1 MNATLSE
8 LKLDQDQDQD
18 RDQIA
23 EDEPEAQTPPPLTPL
38 SSLQPS
44 DTSALWEA
52 IERLDNMV
60 VNNTVKV
67 CPLFHLIYLFT

>member
-1 MNATLSE
+1 MNATLAE
-8 LKLDQDQDQD
+8 LKLEQDQTPEDQL
-18 RDQIA
+18 
-23 EDEPEAQTPPPLTPL
+23 EHHLPPPTQSPPRLPPPP
-38 SSLQPS
+38 QPS

-67 CPLFHLIYLFT
+67 R